1 MKKKTIAICSAVTAA
16 VVLAVTVGILLPRND
31 KTVPAT
37 ESGRET
43 AETSTVETAVSVPDE
58 IGAESEA
65 AVSVTDVSDVD
76 SLLTID
82 DPEPVSS
89 KPSVSRETSSAPAP
103 AKPITVK
110 TPTDDGDGGNGGITI
125 GGAQPLSTEKYDCG
139 TPGHHCAGPET
150 HAYLLNLELEGCPYC
165 GKHDCPSFYAV
176 DEWGNT
182 CYTPSKCPEY
192 SAHKDPVYYCQ
203 TCGRKCGDGSGET
216 CVQFIHACNCP
227 NCGEWVEARTCHNCK

>member
-1 MKKKTIAICSAVTAA
+1 MKKKTIAICGAVTAA
-16 VVLAVTVGILLPRND
+16 VVLAVTVGILLPRSD
-31 KTVPAT
+31 KTASADVSVNEAT
-37 ESGRET
+37 
-43 AETSTVETAVSVPDE
+43 ASTVETAVSVPDE
-58 IGAESEA
+58 IGTDFDAA
-65 AVSVTDVSDVD
+65 AVSEIDVSDVD

-82 DPEPVSS
+82 DPEPASSASS
-89 KPSVSRETSSAPAP
+89 KPSVSREAAKEP
-103 AKPITVK
+103 AKPIAVK
-110 TPTDDGDGGNGGITI
+110 TPADDSNSGGVVI
-125 GGAQPLSTEKYDCG
+125 GGAQSSSSGKYDCG

-192 SAHKDPVYYCQ
+192 DAHKDPVYYCQ

-216 CVQFIHACNCP
+216 CVQFVNACNCP
-227 NCGEWVEARTCHNCK
+227 NCGKRVEARTCHNCK